1 MQHRGQKM
9 KKILLALM
17 AVLYATVAMAD
28 SVLIIDAGYSTV
40 TANVKGRIEAAGH
53 TTTVTTDVSQIP
65 TATGTYQQVWD
76 LRYSAALTAGEQTN
90 YQAFVTAG
98 GFAYFVTENPGCCM
112 SRNNSV
118 AALITAL
125 GGGATTIG
133 ANFNTAADVESN
145 VNTTYMTS
153 GITVNYAAVS
163 AIVNS
168 QGIPLISDGTGDVSG
183 MSWIG
188 RAGNL
193 GQGVTGTIVTVAD
206 TNWLDSSRFS
216 TAQGATVAQ
225 QQNVTALD
233 DIIRGIVAGTVAGTI
248 SANGNGAGSQQQ
260 NQAPTVVSTAP
271 GTPRVTSS
279 AANGTATTSLSSTR
293 GTTVNLS
300 NVTTAPTTYV
310 ASARDAAVKNT
321 KTIEVT
327 RTTTVVGTTPRTTVV
342 TATTPVTTVTTTTTP
357 RTTTT
362 VTTPVTVTTYSDGS
376 TTSADGTPVTT
387 TSTTNVVTQT
397 SSTTNEVIT
406 TTVRDNIVQSASSD
420 QKASVSAAG
429 LKDALAVRRFN
440 PFLVDAISTKDGA
453 WATPLMGYAK
463 TGDGSFRTSSIGFGA
478 QKTVDENTFGIA
490 GTFGKSDSNG
500 FQNSTSNSDTYGATA
515 YVLSRQSD
523 VWVKGSVGFNSSE
536 YSTVTSIPIFALTN
550 SSKVKANNYYA
561 DLTFYTAQ
569 EYYGF
574 RPLAGVIMND
584 SKISAAQESGSA
596 LLSTLPEK
604 GSSFEARPYAG
615 IRYDIDDVFGLET
628 RVTHSR
634 DFGTVA
640 QVRASAKVEIVKDAY
655 IELTAGADKGSN
667 YTGAVGMIGLK
678 INF

>member
-1 MQHRGQKM
+1 M
-9 KKILLALM
+9 KRILTAIAMLFALVT
-17 AVLYATVAMAD
+17 AAYAD

-53 TTTVTTDVSQIP
+53 TTTVTSDVSQIP

-125 GGGATTIG
+125 GGGTTTIG
-133 ANFNTAADVESN
+133 ANYNTAADVESN

-163 AIVNS
+163 AIINS

-206 TNWLDSSRFS
+206 TNWLDNVRFS

-233 DIIRGIVAGTVAGTI
+233 DIIRGIVAGTVSGTI

-260 NQAPTVVSTAP
+260 NQNQTPTVVSTSP
-271 GTPRVTSS
+271 GTPKVTSS
-279 AANGTATTSLSSTR
+279 NANGTAVVSSASTR
-293 GTTVNLS
+293 GATVNIS
-300 NVTTAPTTYV
+300 NVTTAPTVYV
-310 ASARDAAVKNT
+310 ASAKDTAVKNT

-342 TATTPVTTVTTTTTP
+342 TSTTPVTTVTTTTTP
-357 RTTTT
+357 VTTTT
-362 VTTPVTVTTYSDGS
+362 VTTPVIVTTYSDGS

-387 TSTTNVVTQT
+387 TSTTNTTTQT
-397 SSTTNEVIT
+397 SSTTNEIVT
-406 TTVRDNIVQSASSD
+406 TTVRDSIVQSASSN
-420 QKASVSAAG
+420 QKASVSAAA
-429 LKDALAVRRFN
+429 LKDALAVGRFN
-440 PFLVDAISTKDGA
+440 PFLVDVLSTKDGA
-453 WATPLMGYAK
+453 WATPMMGYAK
-463 TGDGSFRTSSIGFGA
+463 TGDGSFKTSSLGFGA
-478 QKTVDENTFGIA
+478 QSTVDENTFGIA
-490 GTFGKSDSNG
+490 GTFGKSNSNG
-500 FQNSTSNSDTYGATA
+500 FLNSTSESDTYGATV
-515 YVLSRQSD
+515 YVLSKQSD
-523 VWVKGSVGFNSSE
+523 IWVKASVGVGVSE
-536 YSTVTSIPIFALTN
+536 YNTSTSLPIFALTN
-550 SSKVKANNYYA
+550 SSKVKATNYYA
-561 DLTFYTAQ
+561 DVTFYSATDYA
-569 EYYGF
+569 GF
-574 RPLAGVIMND
+574 RPLIGATAVSSVIG
-584 SKISAAQESGSA
+584 SKTESGSA
-596 LLSTLPEK
+596 LLSTLPQDNK
-604 GSSFEARPYAG
+604 IFEVRPYAG
-615 IRYDIDDVFGLET
+615 IRYDFNDSVGIET
-628 RVTHSR
+628 RVVRSR
-634 DFGTVA
+634 DFNTVG
-640 QVRASAKVEIVKDAY
+640 QVRLSAKYEVFKDVFFDA
-655 IELTAGADKGSN
+655 TAGFDKSSN
-667 YTGAVGMIGLK
+667 YTAALGMVGLK

>member
-1 MQHRGQKM
+1 M

-28 SVLIIDAGYSTV
+28 SVLIIDAQYDQV
-40 TANVKGRIEAAGH
+40 TNNVKGRLEAVGH
-53 TTTVTTDVSQIP
+53 TVTITTDVSQIP
-65 TATGTYQQVWD
+65 TVTSTHQQVWD
-76 LRYSAALTAGEQTN
+76 LRYAAALTAGEQTA
-90 YQAFVTAG
+90 YQTYITNG
-98 GFAYFVTENPGCCM
+98 GFAYFVTENPGCCQ

-118 AALITAL
+118 AALVTAL
-125 GGGATTIG
+125 GGGTTTIG
-133 ANFNTAADVESN
+133 ANSAMTNNVSSN

-168 QGIPLISDGTGDVSG
+168 QGIPLISDGAGAVSG

-206 TNWLDSSRFS
+206 TNWLDQSRFNTS
-216 TAQGATVAQ
+216 GTTAQ

-248 SANGNGAGSQQQ
+248 SSSGNGAGAT
-260 NQAPTVVSTAP
+260 NGGGAPPPPTVVSTAA
-271 GTPRVTSS
+271 G
-279 AANGTATTSLSSTR
+279 
-293 GTTVNLS
+293 S
-300 NVTTAPTTYV
+300 NVIVSTTTYGNAIV
-310 ASARDAAVKNT
+310 ITQVVDGRTNAGKNF
-321 KTIEVT
+321 TIT
-327 RTTTVVGTTPRTTVV
+327 RTK
-342 TATTPVTTVTTTTTP
+342 TPVTTTP
-357 RTTTT
+357 FTNTV
-362 VTTPVTVTTYSDGS
+362 VTTPSTVTTYSDNS
-376 TTSADGTPVTT
+376 TVTTNGTPVTT
-387 TSTTNVVTQT
+387 STTGNVVTIGQPT
-397 SSTTNEVIT
+397 SES
-406 TTVRDNIVQSASSD
+406 
-420 QKASVSAAG
+420 ASVSAVG
-429 LKDALAVRRFN
+429 LKDALAVRSFN
-440 PFLVDAISTKDGA
+440 PFLIDAISTKDGA

-500 FQNSTSNSDTYGATA
+500 FQNSKSDSETYGATA

-523 VWVKGSVGFNSSE
+523 VWVKGSIGFNVSE

-574 RPLAGVIMND
+574 RPLAGVIMNNF
-584 SKISAAQESGSA
+584 KISAAQESGSA

-615 IRYDIDDVFGLET
+615 IRYDIDDVFGVET
-628 RVTHSR
+628 RVTRSR

-655 IELTAGADKGSN
+655 IELTAGADRGSN

>member
-1 MQHRGQKM
+1 M
-9 KKILLALM
+9 KRILTAIAMLFALVT
-17 AVLYATVAMAD
+17 AAYAD

-125 GGGATTIG
+125 GGGTTTIG
-133 ANFNTAADVESN
+133 SNFNTAADVESN

-163 AIVNS
+163 AIINS

-206 TNWLDSSRFS
+206 TNWLDNVRFS
-216 TAQGATVAQ
+216 TDQNATVAQ

-233 DIIRGIVAGTVAGTI
+233 DIIRGIVAGTVSGTI

-260 NQAPTVVSTAP
+260 NQNQTPTVVSTAP
-271 GTPRVTSS
+271 GTPKVTSS
-279 AANGTATTSLSSTR
+279 NANGTAVVSSASTR
-293 GTTVNLS
+293 GTTVTVS
-300 NVTTAPTTYV
+300 NVTTAPTVYV

-321 KTIEVT
+321 KTIDVT
-327 RTTTVVGTTPRTTVV
+327 RTTTVVGTTPRTTVN

-357 RTTTT
+357 ATTIT

-387 TSTTNVVTQT
+387 TSTTNTTTQT
-397 SSTTNEVIT
+397 SSTTNEIIT
-406 TTVRDNIVQSASSD
+406 TTVRDSIVQSASSD
-420 QKASVSAAG
+420 QKASVSAAA
-429 LKDALAVRRFN
+429 LKDALAVGRFN
-440 PFLVDAISTKDGA
+440 PFLVDVLSTKDGA
-453 WATPLMGYAK
+453 WATPMMGYAK
-463 TGDGSFRTSSIGFGA
+463 TGDGSFRTSALGFGA
-478 QKTVDENTFGIA
+478 QLTVDENTFGIA
-490 GTFGKSDSNG
+490 GTFGKSNSNG
-500 FQNSTSNSDTYGATA
+500 FLNSTSESDTYGATV
-515 YVLSRQSD
+515 YVLSKQSD
-523 VWVKGSVGFNSSE
+523 IWVKASVGFGVSE
-536 YSTVTSIPIFALTN
+536 YNSTTSLPIFALSN
-550 SSKVKANNYYA
+550 SSKVKATNYYA
-561 DLTFYTAQ
+561 DVTFYSSTA
-569 EYYGF
+569 YAGF
-574 RPLAGVIMND
+574 RPLIGVTAVNSVIG
-584 SKISAAQESGSA
+584 SKSETGSI
-596 LLSTLPEK
+596 LLSTLPQDNK
-604 GSSFEARPYAG
+604 IFEVRPYAG
-615 IRYDIDDVFGLET
+615 IRYDFNDSVGFET
-628 RVTHSR
+628 RVVRSR
-634 DFGTVA
+634 DFNTVG
-640 QVRASAKVEIVKDAY
+640 QVRLSAKYEVLKDVFFDA
-655 IELTAGADKGSN
+655 TAGFDKSSN
-667 YTGAVGMIGLK
+667 YTAAVGMVGLK
-678 INF
+678 VNF